1 MRRTRFYHKTMTI
14 QDDWGHDPS
23 VQSMRRIFAY
33 METAQK
39 KLLGRLNISPL
50 DTRLRRWRE
59 EAQVLFERTWPL
71 ASRKGITGSEDDVA
85 SLYLHCLARI
95 LLLSGVE
102 VTNEA
107 LPSDNKILR
116 LLNERLP

>member
-1 MRRTRFYHKTMTI
+1 
-14 QDDWGHDPS
+14 
-23 VQSMRRIFAY
+23 

-85 SLYLHCLARI
+85 SLYLHCLAQI

>member
-1 MRRTRFYHKTMTI
+1 MTI
-14 QDDWGHDPS
+14 QDDWSHDPS

-50 DTRLRRWRE
+50 DTRLQRWRE
-59 EAQVLFERTWPL
+59 EAQVLFERTWPF
-71 ASRKGITGSEDDVA
+71 ASRKGITGSEDDAA

-95 LLLSGVE
+95 LRLSGIE

-107 LPSDNKILR
+107 LPSDDKILR
-116 LLNERLP
+116 FLNERLP